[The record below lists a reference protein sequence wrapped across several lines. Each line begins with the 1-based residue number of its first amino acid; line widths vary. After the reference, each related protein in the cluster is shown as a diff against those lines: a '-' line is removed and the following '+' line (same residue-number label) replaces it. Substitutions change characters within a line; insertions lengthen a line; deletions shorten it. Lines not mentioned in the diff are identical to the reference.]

1 MAEETERKPV
11 DIWTERLEQR
21 HLPLPERWLASRDGA
36 LTPNDLPS
44 RPEELAA
51 WYRACSAEP
60 GRLDCLVSV
69 YETPAGIAGLR
80 SSGQADAAGL
90 YLLLGELNYNL
101 LRTATCATLRML
113 DRAFLELGFARVTV
127 RVYAQHIWYADVLQ
141 QMGFIRGPEQ
151 DGVLSLSAEKAAYLS
166 RKYLF

>member
-1 MAEETERKPV
+1 M
-11 DIWTERLEQR
+11 DIWTERREQR
-21 HLPLPERWLASRDGA
+21 HLPLPERWLARRDGA

-51 WYRACSAEP
+51 WYGACSAEP
-60 GRLDCLVSV
+60 GRLDCLVSL
-69 YETPAGIAGLR
+69 YETPVGIAGLR
-80 SSGQADAAGL
+80 RSRQADTAEL
-90 YLLLGELNYNL
+90 YLLLCELNYNL
-101 LRTATCATLRML
+101 LRTAAYATLRML

-141 QMGFIRGPEQ
+141 QMGFIRSAEE
-151 DGVLSLSAEKAAYLS
+151 DGVLSLSAKKAAYLS